1 MSLTVYLKGLATYI
15 PGIYPELVSVIR
27 PPRTGG
33 TDCARY
39 CYSVWLRHLVM
50 ASLNGL
56 PTEPNS
62 VAELGPGDS
71 LGTGIAALL
80 SGATA
85 YYAFDVVPYAT
96 NERNLKIIEEL
107 VELFRSRAPIP
118 ADSEFPLVRPRLVS
132 YEFPSQILSQSRL
145 SRALSIRRVNTIR
158 DAVQNL
164 SPRRSNGIQI
174 AYRVPWDEADVI
186 KPHSID
192 LVYSQAVLEHVDD
205 LERTYRAL
213 FQWLKPSDYMSHT
226 IDFRSHGTAAEWN
239 GHWSYSE
246 LQWKVIHGRRTWL
259 LNRHPHSAHLKF
271 AKHAGFRIVSDLRD
285 ENSTGLKRMRLAPSF
300 QGMSDE
306 DLVTAGAFL
315 QAIPE
320 KQAHS

>member
-1 MSLTVYLKGLATYI
+1 
-15 PGIYPELVSVIR
+15 
-27 PPRTGG
+27 
-33 TDCARY
+33 
-39 CYSVWLRHLVM
+39 M

-213 FQWLKPSDYMSHT
+213 FQWLKPSGYMSHT